1 MITKTITYTDFNG
14 VKRTEDFYFHFN
26 QAELMEME
34 MSTEGGFS
42 ARVKR
47 IVNANSHSEL
57 IQIMKKFVL
66 DAYGVKSEDGRRFMK
81 DDAIRRSFVEC
92 PAYSI
97 IFMEL
102 ATDADAAAK
111 FVTGVT
117 PDDMPKVE
125 PNDALK
131 VMPAPV

>member
-1 MITKTITYTDFNG
+1 MFYKTVTYTDFNG
-14 VKRTEDFYFHFN
+14 VKRTEDFHFHFN

-34 MSTEGGFS
+34 LSREGGFS

-47 IVNANSHSEL
+47 IVDANSKPEL
-57 IQIMKKFVL
+57 IKIMKQFVL

-81 DDAIRRSFVEC
+81 SDEIRQSFVEC

-102 ATDADAAAK
+102 ATNDTAAAE
-111 FVTGVT
+111 FINGVT
-117 PDDMPKVE
+117 PDDMPK
-125 PNDALK
+125 PDLTAL
-131 VMPAPV
+131 PAVN